1 MRPMIASGLYGA
13 RCAAGHAATTAGDV
27 GDAGRAAELAG
38 DDDQHAAVEPALD
51 LGGLEADEEPE
62 EPTEELEVGSVRAAR
77 SGPARARRGA
87 FAQITAMWV
96 ARGLCLGLNYDG
108 KGVVDVLQST
118 KYVTCPDVHTAV
130 ALMLADARRL
140 NEHFEVVRLKL
151 EAMASNPGIPRTDE
165 DAAQMPPGLY
175 FEHHIKLN
183 APVTPESDD
192 RLKALGRELT
202 TELGIRVPFSCNN
215 LRGKN
220 QRFLNARTYAMG
232 AERSATVVERIIE
245 AVQARGFSVTKV
257 IEEYVVFDTNKALDG
272 GWLEP

>member
-1 MRPMIASGLYGA
+1 MTTPPDVNPHFTATLDTLARWESDPASEPKVEDLFECHIFCVPLDPSDADKERFADACEAVGL
-13 RCAAGHAATTAGDV
+13 
-27 GDAGRAAELAG
+27 
-38 DDDQHAAVEPALD
+38 
-51 LGGLEADEEPE
+51 
-62 EPTEELEVGSVRAAR
+62 
-77 SGPARARRGA
+77 
-87 FAQITAMWV
+87 
-96 ARGLCLGLNYDG
+96 RGLCLGLNYDG